1 MNRILS
7 FSLICIAL
15 LLFAQPEARS
25 QTPENLNPLEAEMVL
40 VPPGNFLF
48 GTDAQD
54 IEGEALSLGIPKP
67 WYIDEGPQQK
77 IFLKGFYIDRYE
89 VTNRR
94 YKIFVDAV
102 GAIPPPDWKGKDYP
116 EGKGDWPVV
125 WVNWF
130 DAANFCDW
138 AGKRLPTE
146 KEWEKAAR
154 GENGNE
160 YPWGNEFHADYA
172 NLSPKQGSKNAP
184 VKVGSFPQG
193 STPLGIRDL
202 AGNVWEW
209 TQDNYAPY
217 KGSSYKTP
225 DYEAGYKVIR
235 GGSAS
240 DVGHFPG
247 PSYLAVLKK
256 FARGGFRQFLN
267 PDEASLDLGFRCA
280 SDEMPEAMRKMA
292 AGSPGP
298 SSAANPP
305 FAGGASAKNPP
316 GPASPEKPS
325 AASQVKTF
333 NPFEPKPNLPQSG
346 MLVLVLLSLLA
357 GLFSFLSPCTL
368 PILPAYF
375 AITAQTERTRMA
387 LMSVTFFLG
396 LATLFVL
403 MGASASF
410 MGQLLRDYLF
420 SLTTAGGVLVAGFGV
435 MTLFGK
441 GFSGA
446 NFRQKPAS
454 SFTGFFLFGAT
465 FALGWTP
472 CVGPVLSGILI
483 LAASDKTVLQGMTL
497 LFFYAL
503 GLGSPLIVIS
513 TFFGHLKK
521 DGLFWRILRGKG
533 WDVKIGNRTLPLH
546 TTNLFSGALLVFLG
560 VALAMGYMTYVNN
573 LVPIEI
579 QVWFGAYEE
588 KILHWFM

>member
-7 FSLICIAL
+7 FSLIVIAL
-15 LLFAQPEARS
+15 LLFPPQAGS
-25 QTPENLNPLEAEMVL
+25 QAPANVNPLEAEMVL

-48 GTDAQD
+48 GTNAQD
-54 IEGEALSLGIPKP
+54 EEGEALSLGIPKP

-77 IFLKGFYIDRYE
+77 IFLKSFYIDRFE
-89 VTNRR
+89 VTNQR
-94 YKIFVDAV
+94 YKTFVDAV
-102 GAIPPPDWKGKDYP
+102 GAVPPPDWKGKDYP
-116 EGKGDWPVV
+116 EGKDDMPVV

-154 GENGNE
+154 GELGNE
-160 YPWGNEFHADYA
+160 YPWGNEFRADYA
-172 NLSPKQGSKNAP
+172 NLPPKQGSKNAP

-193 STPLGIRDL
+193 ATPLGVQDL

-209 TQDNYAPY
+209 TSDNYAPY
-217 KGSSYKTP
+217 RGSSYKTP

-256 FARGGFRQFLN
+256 FARSGFRQFLN

-280 SDEMPEAMRKMA
+280 SDEMPEAMKKMA
-292 AGSPGP
+292 SASP
-298 SSAANPP
+298 SFA
-305 FAGGASAKNPP
+305 AGGNAA
-316 GPASPEKPS
+316 PAQARGGISRGDTPPEKP
-325 AASQVKTF
+325 APASQVKTF

-346 MLVLVLLSLLA
+346 MLVLILLSFLA
-357 GLFSFLSPCTL
+357 GLFSFMSPCTL

-387 LMSVTFFLG
+387 LMSMAFFCG

-420 SLTTAGGVLVAGFGV
+420 SLTAAGGVLVAGFGV

-446 NFRQKPAS
+446 SFRQKPAS
-454 SFTGFFLFGAT
+454 TFTGFFLFGAT

-483 LAASDKTVLQGMTL
+483 LAASDKTVLQGMAL
-497 LFFYAL
+497 LFFYAV
-503 GLGSPLIVIS
+503 GLGSPLIVIAA
-513 TFFGHLKK
+513 FFGHLKK
-521 DGLFWRILRGKG
+521 DGLFWTVLRGKG
-533 WDVKIGNRTLPLH
+533 WDVKIGNRTLLLH

-560 VALAMGYMTYVNN
+560 VALAMGYMTYINN
-573 LVPIEI
+573 LIPIEI
-579 QVWFGAYEE
+579 QVWFSAYEE
-588 KILHWFM
+588 KI

>member
-54 IEGEALSLGIPKP
+54 IEGEALSLGIPRP
-67 WYIDEGPQQK
+67 WHIDEGPQQK

-94 YKIFVDAV
+94 YKTFVDAV

-193 STPLGIRDL
+193 STPLGVHDL

-292 AGSPGP
+292 AGSPG
-298 SSAANPP
+298 SSAAANSP
-305 FAGGASAKNPP
+305 FAGGASAKNLP
-316 GPASPEKPS
+316 GPASPEKP
-325 AASQVKTF
+325 ATASQGKTF

-346 MLVLVLLSLLA
+346 MLVLIFLSLLA

-387 LMSVTFFLG
+387 LMSAAFFLG

-446 NFRQKPAS
+446 NFRRKPAS

-533 WDVKIGNRTLPLH
+533 WDVKIGNRTLLLH
-546 TTNLFSGALLVFLG
+546 TTNLFGGALLVFLG